1 MLRRFFILVALMLFG
16 PLFIELYLYHPAV
29 ALAHDP
35 VAIFPRVA
43 VAAALALGFLVL
55 ALDTGVTAALFAV
68 SCGVTIAAGVIGTA
82 IHLAI
87 HAPTLAALTTD
98 PAIWL
103 GGPPVLVPLSLA
115 AAGGLG
121 LMPLATR
128 STQPAL
134 SPPAFSRLLDAAA
147 TLCGAGAVAAGAVV
161 HGGLIALIAVVAGL
175 GFGAFA
181 YVGELV
187 VFLYPIVRQATAAR
201 HGTV

>member
-43 VAAALALGFLVL
+43 VAAALTLGFLVL
-55 ALDTGVTAALFAV
+55 AFDTGVTAALFALA
-68 SCGVTIAAGVIGTA
+68 CGIAVVAGVIGTA

-87 HAPTLAALTTD
+87 HAPTLAALATD
-98 PAIWL
+98 PAVWL

-115 AAGGLG
+115 AAGSLG
-121 LMPLATR
+121 LMPLATPG
-128 STQPAL
+128 TQPAP
-134 SPPAFSRLLDAAA
+134 SPPAFSRMLDAGAA
-147 TLCGAGAVAAGAVV
+147 LCGAGAAATAALV

-175 GFGAFA
+175 GLGAFA
-181 YVGELV
+181 YVAELV
-187 VFLYPIVRQATAAR
+187 VYFYPLLRPAMAAR
-201 HGTV
+201 RSAA